1 MVRLGYNILTSREI
15 MLGENSFPLP
25 QGGGRVGG
33 GRRLALGG
41 SRFKILVS
49 SATLKAVPYDSK
61 RYNDFTPV
69 TRKDNT
75 KIKNS

>member
-33 GRRLALGG
+33 GRRSCIGG
-41 SRFKILVS
+41 FAFQDSRFKRDTEGS
-49 SATLKAVPYDSK
+49 
-61 RYNDFTPV
+61 PV
-69 TRKDNT
+69 
-75 KIKNS
+75 